1 MEKAKLEQKI
11 KDSLVEGKLPCA
23 TAFQIAREFK
33 ISPREVGETC
43 NQMGIKIR
51 SCQLGCF
58 P

>member
-1 MEKAKLEQKI
+1 LDKAELEQKI

-23 TAFQIAREFK
+23 TAFQIAIEFK
-33 ISPREVGETC
+33 IAPREVGEAC
-43 NQMGIKIR
+43 NRLGIKIR